1 MGMNETPS
9 GERVHIGF
17 FGRRNAGKSSLVNA
31 VTGQDLSIVSEVRG
45 TTTDPVSKSMELLP
59 LGPVV
64 IIDTPGIDDEGE
76 LGIKRVGKSR
86 QVLNKTDIAILVVD
100 GVTGTGSWEE
110 EMIRLFEKKEIP
122 YLVVYNK
129 ADLCDLNEV
138 SLPQQNAAATAQHS
152 SQSVSNTTDSK
163 SASESAPALH
173 SAADQHKI
181 YVSAKTGFGIHD
193 LKERMARLVSTDGNE
208 KHLVA
213 DLVNPLDIVVLVVP
227 IDKAAP
233 KGRLILPQQQT
244 IRDLLDAGTT
254 AIVVKETELKS
265 TLDSLGKKPALV
277 ITDSQAFK
285 EVDKDTPSDIPL
297 TSFSILFARY
307 KGNLGTVVH
316 GARALDTLEDGD
328 TILIS
333 EGCTHHRQCDD
344 IGTVKLPRW
353 VREYTGKDV
362 SFEFTSGTEFPLDL
376 TRYKM
381 IIHCGGCMLNE
392 REVASRMQRA
402 RLQRVP
408 ITNYG
413 IFIACIHGILKRS
426 LAPFPDLQRLVP

>member
-1 MGMNETPS
+1 MGMNQTPAS
-9 GERVHIGF
+9 ERVHISF
-17 FGRRNAGKSSLVNA
+17 FGKRNAGKSSVINA
-31 VTGQDLSIVSEVRG
+31 VTGQDLAIVSSVMG
-45 TTTDPVSKSMELLP
+45 TTTDPVYKSMELLP

-64 IIDTPGIDDEGE
+64 VIDTPGIDDEGE
-76 LGIKRVGKSR
+76 LGALRVRKSY

-100 GVTGTGSWEE
+100 STTGKGEE
-110 EMIRLFEKKEIP
+110 EFALLHKFHEKHIP

-129 ADLCDLNEV
+129 IDLLSVEKIKNLAMSVRAGEV
-138 SLPQQNAAATAQHS
+138 L
-152 SQSVSNTTDSK
+152 V
-163 SASESAPALH
+163 
-173 SAADQHKI
+173 SAADGMNIQE
-181 YVSAKTGFGIHD
+181 
-193 LKERMARLVSTDGNE
+193 LKEKIATLKPEDTHQYPLIQD
-208 KHLVA
+208 LIDPL
-213 DLVNPLDIVVLVVP
+213 DLVILVVP

-285 EVDKDTPSDIPL
+285 EVDKATPSDIPL

-353 VREYTGKDV
+353 VREYTGKDID
-362 SFEFTSGTEFPLDL
+362 FEFTSGTEFPLKL
-376 TRYKM
+376 NHYKM

-392 REVASRMQRA
+392 REMKYRLKCAGDAS
-402 RLQRVP
+402 VP

-413 IFIACIHGILKRS
+413 TAIAYMKGILERS
-426 LAPFPDLQRLVP
+426 IEIFPQLRK